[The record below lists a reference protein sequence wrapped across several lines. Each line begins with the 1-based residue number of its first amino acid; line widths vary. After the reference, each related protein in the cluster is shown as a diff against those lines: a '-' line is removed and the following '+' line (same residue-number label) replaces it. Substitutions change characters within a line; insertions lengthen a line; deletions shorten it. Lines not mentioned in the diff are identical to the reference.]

1 MMGGKD
7 LWNQVFLLVV
17 KTLSAVFQPLLLLQ
31 KHMEMKS
38 FISHPKIRTGSF
50 LARAQNPSAEGESS
64 ETVIYSSAVGWQMG
78 WHRRENQQT
87 CSICFKGRR
96 IIEHNSECGITSV
109 RAVLSFGLTSF
120 VWVRL
125 QFSSVLH
132 TGKSIANLKR
142 NIFPPYCQTLM
153 LMS

>member
-1 MMGGKD
+1 MKTRRSGPGAFGHDERPGSSDCKDGGWVG
-7 LWNQVFLLVV
+7 LWNRVFLLVLQ
-17 KTLSAVFQPLLLLQ
+17 TLSAAFQPLLLLQ
-31 KHMEMKS
+31 KHMQMKC
-38 FISHPKIRTGSF
+38 FFSHPKIRTGSF
-50 LARAQNPSAEGESS
+50 LARAQNPSAKGESS

-96 IIEHNSECGITSV
+96 IVEHNSECGSI

-125 QFSSVLH
+125 QF
-132 TGKSIANLKR
+132 
-142 NIFPPYCQTLM
+142 
-153 LMS
+153 